1 MYVVMLLL
9 LPLLLLLLLLK
20 LMSTCVCTAAAC
32 IKQVGNKATVLGFVG
47 LPYTLATYLVE
58 GATSK

>member
-1 MYVVMLLL
+1 M
-9 LPLLLLLLLLK
+9 
-20 LMSTCVCTAAAC
+20 
-32 IKQVGNKATVLGFVG
+32 KQVGNKATVLGFVG